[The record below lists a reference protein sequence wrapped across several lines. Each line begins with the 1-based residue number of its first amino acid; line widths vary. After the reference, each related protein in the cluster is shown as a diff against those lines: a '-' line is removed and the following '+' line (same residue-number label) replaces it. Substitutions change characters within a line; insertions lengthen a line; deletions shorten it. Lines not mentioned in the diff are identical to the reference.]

1 MMDWRDVSQLARA
14 AGAEIGEGL
23 LGEPVKSARL
33 GVSIDPFVETGS
45 LESLEPGPELG
56 QLIGRQFG

>member
-1 MMDWRDVSQLARA
+1 MMDWRGVSQLARA

-23 LGEPVKSARL
+23 LGKRVKPARF
-33 GVSIDPFVETGS
+33 GVPLDPLVEAS
-45 LESLEPGPELG
+45 RLESLEPGPELV